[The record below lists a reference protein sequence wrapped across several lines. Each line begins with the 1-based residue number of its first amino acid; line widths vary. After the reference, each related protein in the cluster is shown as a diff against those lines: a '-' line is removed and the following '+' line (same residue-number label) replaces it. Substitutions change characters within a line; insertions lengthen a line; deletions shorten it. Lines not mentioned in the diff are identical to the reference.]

1 MYVCRSFTRNAKL
14 IIVQMRVTLVL
25 IHQKTVMDGEIHVY
39 GITRTT
45 VNGKNAMMCSSPGD
59 RQITT

>member
-1 MYVCRSFTRNAKL
+1 MYVCRSFTRNARL
-14 IIVQMRVTLVL
+14 LIVQMRVTLVL
-25 IHQKTVMDGEIHVY
+25 IHQRTRMVGEIHVY

-45 VNGKNAMMCSSPGD
+45 VNGKNAMMCNSPGD

>member
-1 MYVCRSFTRNAKL
+1 
-14 IIVQMRVTLVL
+14 MRVTLVL
-25 IHQKTVMDGEIHVY
+25 IHQRTGMDGDIHVY
-39 GITRTT
+39 EITRTT